1 MGSTRSHASA
11 FMTRPNSV
19 FAALATRVAS
29 LEKALEKAVEKAV
42 EKAITTA
49 TRRFFSLM
57 SALFRTFVSLFL
69 AADAFLQT
77 GEEILHFPCNAVRR
91 VQIVVDADERH
102 DHLLVVLSCR
112 HGLDD
117 PVLEVSVSLPDLSF
131 HAVTL
136 HGTFE
141 AAFRH
146 TDEHLR
152 CRLPFLPVG
161 YHVDHSD
168 RECRHGTALPST
180 EELLHGVSAAHTFAL
195 CERVVSLLLSTVC
208 RFRLHSLQPVFLSTH
223 RYIVICFLA
232 YKTNKAYKAYIA
244 NVAYPADT
252 AYLAYLSRMPYLRTA
267 HNSQP

>member
-19 FAALATRVAS
+19 FAALATRVAA

-42 EKAITTA
+42 ATA

-77 GEEILHFPCNAVRR
+77 GEEVLHFPCNAVRR

-117 PVLEVSVSLPDLSF
+117 PVLEVSVSLPDLSL

-195 CERVVSLLLSTVC
+195 CERVVSLLLFTVC

-232 YKTNKAYKAYIA
+232 YKTNKAYIAYKAYIA
-244 NVAYPADT
+244 NIAYPADI

-267 HNSQP
+267 HSSQP

>member
-1 MGSTRSHASA
+1 M
-11 FMTRPNSV
+11 
-19 FAALATRVAS
+19 L
-29 LEKALEKAVEKAV
+29 
-42 EKAITTA
+42 
-49 TRRFFSLM
+49 
-57 SALFRTFVSLFL
+57 ALFRTFVSLFL
-69 AADAFLQT
+69 AVDAFLQS
-77 GEEILHFPCNAVRR
+77 GEEVLHFPCNAVRR

-102 DHLLVVLSCR
+102 DHLLVVLSSC

-117 PVLEVSVSLPDLSF
+117 PMLEVSVSLPDLSF
-131 HAVTL
+131 HAVTF

-152 CRLPFLPVG
+152 SRFPFLSVG
-161 YHVDHSD
+161 HHVDHSD

-208 RFRLHSLQPVFLSTH
+208 RFRLHSLQPIFLSTH

-232 YKTNKAYKAYIA
+232 YKTNKANKAYKAYKVYTAYIA
-244 NVAYPADT
+244 DVAYPADT
-252 AYLAYLSRMPYLRTA
+252 AYLAYLSRIPYLRTA

>member
-19 FAALATRVAS
+19 FAALATRVAA
-29 LEKALEKAVEKAV
+29 LEKTLEKAVKKALEKAVA
-42 EKAITTA
+42 TA

-77 GEEILHFPCNAVRR
+77 GEEVLHFPCNAVRR
-91 VQIVVDADERH
+91 VQIIVDADERH

-117 PVLEVSVSLPDLSF
+117 PVLEVSVSLPDLSL

-152 CRLPFLPVG
+152 CRLPFLSVG

-195 CERVVSLLLSTVC
+195 CERVVSLLLFTVF

-232 YKTNKAYKAYIA
+232 YKAYKAYIA
-244 NVAYPADT
+244 DVAYPADT
-252 AYLAYLSRMPYLRTA
+252 AYLAYLSRMPYLRAA

>member
-19 FAALATRVAS
+19 FAAFATRFAALEKTV
-29 LEKALEKAVEKAV
+29 EKALEKAVA
-42 EKAITTA
+42 TA

-57 SALFRTFVSLFL
+57 FALFRTFVSLFL

-77 GEEILHFPCNAVRR
+77 GDEVLHFPCNAVRR

-112 HGLDD
+112 HSLYD
-117 PVLEVSVSLPDLSF
+117 PVLEVSVSLPDLSL

-208 RFRLHSLQPVFLSTH
+208 RFRLHSLQPIFLSTH

-232 YKTNKAYKAYIA
+232 YKTNKAYIAYKAYIA
-244 NVAYPADT
+244 NIAYPADI

>member
-19 FAALATRVAS
+19 FAALATRVA
-29 LEKALEKAVEKAV
+29 ALEKAVEKALEQAV
-42 EKAITTA
+42 ATA

-77 GEEILHFPCNAVRR
+77 GEEVLHFPCNAVRR

-117 PVLEVSVSLPDLSF
+117 PVLEVSVSLPDLSL

-141 AAFRH
+141 MPLGHA
-146 TDEHLR
+146 DEHPDADVAPLLVVR
-152 CRLPFLPVG
+152 QGIHHSERKG
-161 YHVDHSD
+161 YHGAAS
-168 RECRHGTALPST
+168 RFL
-180 EELLHGVSAAHTFAL
+180 EEALHGVPAVKAF
-195 CERVVSLLLSTVC
+195 
-208 RFRLHSLQPVFLSTH
+208 
-223 RYIVICFLA
+223 FLA
-232 YKTNKAYKAYIA
+232 KSVPCGYHYFCIWVSARLTL
-244 NVAYPADT
+244 ADWI
-252 AYLAYLSRMPYLRTA
+252 LVPCIIPPRCR
-267 HNSQP
+267 